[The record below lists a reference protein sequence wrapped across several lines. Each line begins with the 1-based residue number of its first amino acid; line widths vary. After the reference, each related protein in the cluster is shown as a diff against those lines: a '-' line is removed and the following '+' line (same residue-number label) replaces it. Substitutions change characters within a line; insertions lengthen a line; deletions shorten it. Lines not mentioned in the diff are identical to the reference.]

1 MGMAGVEGENRL
13 KVIDGSNYLGERP
26 HHSLPADAG
35 PAGCPSHVTDW
46 TWYLAGSIVRNIGYS
61 V

>member
-26 HHSLPADAG
+26 HHCLPTPD
-35 PAGCPSHVTDW
+35 
-46 TWYLAGSIVRNIGYS
+46 
-61 V
+61 